1 MSVVLLKGDDATLV
15 AQRLQTVIADLIGS
29 GDKSLMVEELTEENY
44 VGADGGPA
52 ELSVLV
58 NAAHTPPFL
67 TERRVVVGRNL
78 ALFTKADQVGLLVRY
93 LQDPSPT
100 TDLVLVWEKGA
111 ASTRL
116 GAVPKSLKAALKE
129 QGAQEIDAAPS
140 GRGRKALLEDRIG
153 DAPLR
158 LDPSA
163 RRAIADNLGDDVG
176 RVNQIVEALVSTFGE
191 GARLCA
197 ADVEPFLGTA
207 SDIPPWDLTDAIDD
221 GNIALA
227 LENMHRMTRGGERHA
242 LQVMATLHNNYQR
255 ALALDGAPSVNDE
268 KSAALR
274 LGMKGSTFPAKKALS
289 LSRRLGSERLAQVI
303 KLLAQTDLDL
313 RGGSAIE
320 HEAQMEVL
328 IARLARLS
336 R

>member
-15 AQRLQTVIADLIGS
+15 AQRLQSVIADLIGS

-111 ASTRL
+111 TSTRL
-116 GAVPKSLKAALKE
+116 GAVPKSLKTALKE

-163 RRAIADNLGDDVG
+163 RRAIAINLGDDVG
-176 RVNQIVEALVSTFGE
+176 RVNQIIEALVSTFGE

-227 LENMHRMTRGGERHA
+227 LENMHRMTRGGERHP
-242 LQVMATLHNNYQR
+242 LQIMATLHNNYQR
-255 ALALDGAPSVNDE
+255 ALALDGAPSVSDE

-274 LGMKGSTFPAKKALS
+274 LGMKGSTFPAKKALT

-303 KLLAQTDLDL
+303 KLLAKTDLDL